1 MNQYELAAVTFIVKA
16 VEMLC
21 DDDNQSITATTKR
34 VSEET
39 KPGLDRV
46 TNVVFAHNGTEIAD
60 IDISVDIYGTI
71 YIRHEDGQLTKTRVS
86 EIADYIYKQ
95 I

>member
-16 VEMLC
+16 VDMLC
-21 DDDNQSITATTKR
+21 DDGLPVTVTTKR

-46 TNVVFAHNGTEIAD
+46 TNVVFVHNGKEIAD
-60 IDISVDIYGTI
+60 LNISVDWEGTI
-71 YIRHEDGQLTKTRVS
+71 YLRHEDGQLTKTRVS
-86 EIADYIYKQ
+86 ELADYIYKQ

>member
-21 DDDNQSITATTKR
+21 DDGLPVTATTKR

-46 TNVVFAHNGTEIAD
+46 TNVIFAHNGNNVVD
-60 IDISVDIYGTI
+60 LDISVDIYGTI

-86 EIADYIYKQ
+86 ELADYIYKK

>member
-21 DDDNQSITATTKR
+21 DDGLPVTATTKR

-46 TNVVFAHNGTEIAD
+46 TNVVFAHNDKEITD
-60 IDISVDIYGTI
+60 IDISVDIYGII
-71 YIRHEDGQLTKTRVS
+71 YIRHEDDQLTKTRVS
-86 EIADYIYKQ
+86 ELADYIYKQ